1 MGTTKSTINTTHSE
15 IGFKVKHLMFTNV
28 SAIFET
34 YEATITTEEDDFT
47 KSSIKFS
54 TDVASIIINNADRD
68 NHLKSEDFFD
78 ADKNPKLTFSS
89 SSSSLN
95 KSENDYELM
104 GELTLNGIS
113 KTVKLEAEI
122 SDLMKD
128 PWGNTKIGL
137 NIFGEI
143 NRKNWGLT

>member
-1 MGTTKSTINTTHSE
+1 
-15 IGFKVKHLMFTNV
+15 
-28 SAIFET
+28 
-34 YEATITTEEDDFT
+34 
-47 KSSIKFS
+47 
-54 TDVASIIINNADRD
+54 
-68 NHLKSEDFFD
+68 
-78 ADKNPKLTFSS
+78 
-89 SSSSLN
+89 
-95 KSENDYELM
+95 M